1 MGKYRAARGCMTFVS
16 PITLMPHMILLPH
29 MALAPHIIML
39 PHMALAPHIIMLP
52 RMTLVPHMIL
62 MPCMTLMPHMTLM
75 LYMTCCQVE
84 DKTVAGLLALIEAE
98 RNGET
103 VDKALL
109 KHLVRMFTSLGT
121 YAGSFEEP
129 FLAKTT
135 QYYRQEGQQYM
146 QESDVAEYLLH
157 SEVRLSC
164 TAFTVMIAY
173 MPRLWELQCRV
184 VVIELEHEELIL
196 LHGKLY

>member
-1 MGKYRAARGCMTFVS
+1 
-16 PITLMPHMILLPH
+16 MPH
-29 MALAPHIIML
+29 
-39 PHMALAPHIIMLP
+39 
-52 RMTLVPHMIL
+52 
-62 MPCMTLMPHMTLM
+62 MTLMPHMVLVPHM
-75 LYMTCCQVE
+75 ALVPHMICCQVE

-157 SEVRLSC
+157 SEVRFSC
-164 TAFTVMIAY
+164 IACTVVTAYT
-173 MPRLWELQCRV
+173 
-184 VVIELEHEELIL
+184 
-196 LHGKLY
+196 

>member
-1 MGKYRAARGCMTFVS
+1 
-16 PITLMPHMILLPH
+16 MI
-29 MALAPHIIML
+29 
-39 PHMALAPHIIMLP
+39 
-52 RMTLVPHMIL
+52 
-62 MPCMTLMPHMTLM
+62 
-75 LYMTCCQVE
+75 CCQVE

-164 TAFTVMIAY
+164 TAFTVVIAY
-173 MPRLWELQCRV
+173 TLRLRGLQFRSHIAV
-184 VVIELEHEELIL
+184 VSRQV
-196 LHGKLY
+196 

>member
-1 MGKYRAARGCMTFVS
+1 
-16 PITLMPHMILLPH
+16 MILVPH
-29 MALAPHIIML
+29 MA
-39 PHMALAPHIIMLP
+39 
-52 RMTLVPHMIL
+52 LVPHMI
-62 MPCMTLMPHMTLM
+62 
-75 LYMTCCQVE
+75 CCQVE

-135 QYYRQEGQQYM
+135 QYYQQEGQQYM

-157 SEVRLSC
+157 SEVMFSC
-164 TAFTVMIAY
+164 TVFTVVTAY
-173 MPRLWELQCRV
+173 SLRLRG
-184 VVIELEHEELIL
+184 L
-196 LHGKLY
+196 LFSSHIGVAS

>member
-1 MGKYRAARGCMTFVS
+1 MILIPHMIPV
-16 PITLMPHMILLPH
+16 PHIIIMPHMTLMPHMKLMPH
-29 MALAPHIIML
+29 MTLM
-39 PHMALAPHIIMLP
+39 PHMVLVPYMVP
-52 RMTLVPHMIL
+52 VPHMIL
-62 MPCMTLMPHMTLM
+62 MPHKILMPHHMKLVPHM
-75 LYMTCCQVE
+75 VLVPHMICCQVE

-164 TAFTVMIAY
+164 TAFTVVIAY
-173 MPRLWELQCRV
+173 TLRLRGLHFRSHIAV
-184 VVIELEHEELIL
+184 VSRQV
-196 LHGKLY
+196 

>member
-1 MGKYRAARGCMTFVS
+1 MARAASGCMTLLPHTILLPHVILLTHMLIM
-16 PITLMPHMILLPH
+16 PHMILAPHMILLPH
-29 MALAPHIIML
+29 MIP
-39 PHMALAPHIIMLP
+39 
-52 RMTLVPHMIL
+52 VPHMIL
-62 MPCMTLMPHMTLM
+62 MPCMTLMHHMTLM
-75 LYMTCCQVE
+75 LYMIWCQVE

-157 SEVRLSC
+157 SEVRLSR
-164 TAFTVMIAY
+164 TALTYDMSPV
-173 MPRLWELQCRV
+173 
-184 VVIELEHEELIL
+184 
-196 LHGKLY
+196 